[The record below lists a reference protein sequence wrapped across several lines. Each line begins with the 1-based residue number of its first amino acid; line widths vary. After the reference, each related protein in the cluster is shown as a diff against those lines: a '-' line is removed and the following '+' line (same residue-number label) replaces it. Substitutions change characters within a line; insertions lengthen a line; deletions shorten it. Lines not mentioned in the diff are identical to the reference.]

1 MKDRKKTTNDAC
13 FSTAKYNSFV
23 IYTKTTMNFHNVLT
37 QDSWE
42 KERNT
47 LQFKVT
53 IPCFQRFFQEVTRL
67 LLSGCVGSLGHW
79 AGSLPQRESK
89 PIIFGSVSKY
99 MDLHEFNTR
108 KTLFI

>member
-79 AGSLPQRESK
+79 AGSLPQRGK
-89 PIIFGSVSKY
+89 QAHYFWLRV
-99 MDLHEFNTR
+99 
-108 KTLFI
+108 